1 MAAVLFYLVAA
12 AALLA
17 AGIRAGR
24 LRTSGNQPAARA
36 YVLLLSAL
44 GTTFAVMAPPSQAW
58 VNRAVPD
65 LFKLVGNCSTLV
77 AAFGAEMLVLFTSH
91 PADEAKTRI
100 PPRMAGLLL
109 AAAVLIAMFFYPHP
123 VELTGSFDAYEG
135 SDPTLAVYTLAY
147 ALYLG
152 TAVGDVT
159 IMCCRFSQHTAGA
172 LRIGLRV
179 IAAAGAIGVLYAIG
193 KIAILARHI
202 ATGSHRGAGNASGV
216 CHSPF
221 SSPACAVAVGVPG
234 VAVLALVVGVLLA
247 VGAARLDRARHWIGQ
262 YRAYRQLEPLWREL
276 CDVLPE
282 IAHAPAEPRRPTA
295 SRDVPLRLARRLVQI
310 RDGLLI
316 LAPYR
321 DPDIAADVHAA
332 IDRTG
337 IAKSEIEATV
347 EAAQIAAAIRTYLTG
362 APPAPG
368 PPEPPAQ
375 HPDQLDTE
383 TAWLQRVC
391 RAFVHSPVV
400 ASYHRPSTKEPC
412 DPEY

>member
-36 YVLLLSAL
+36 YVLLLFAL

-91 PADEAKTRI
+91 PGDEAKTRI

-109 AAAVLIAMFFYPHP
+109 AIAVLIAMFFYPHP

-152 TAVGDVT
+152 IAVGDVT
-159 IMCCRFSQHTAGA
+159 IMCWRFSQHTAGA
-172 LRIGLRV
+172 LRVGLRV

-193 KIAILARHI
+193 KIAILARHT

-247 VGAARLDRARHWIGQ
+247 VGAARLDRARHWVGQ
-262 YRAYRQLEPLWREL
+262 YRAYRQVEPLWREL
-276 CDVLPE
+276 YDALPE
-282 IAHAPAEPRRPTA
+282 IAHAPDEPLRPTVP
-295 SRDVPLRLARRLVQI
+295 RDVPFHLARRLVQI
-310 RDGLLI
+310 RDGLLV

-321 DPDIAADVHAA
+321 DPDVAVDVRAA
-332 IDRTG
+332 IEDTSRTRG
-337 IAKSEIEATV
+337 ETDATV
-347 EAAQIAAAIRTYLTG
+347 EAAQIAAALRTYVTG

-368 PPEPPAQ
+368 PPDPPSQ
-375 HPDQLDTE
+375 QFDDLDAE
-383 TAWLQRVC
+383 TAWLQQVS
-391 RAFVHSPVV
+391 RAFSHSPVV
-400 ASYHRPSTKEPC
+400 AAYRRSTTKGAL
-412 DPEY
+412 